1 MFNYSADKVD
11 ITWLGLD
18 FGEGIADGTFITDTR
33 ANQSFTMTPLA
44 RGKIVRT
51 FNPQKHGTL
60 TILVNQSS
68 ALHQQLLAI
77 AAADRDPDQRD
88 KVGNMKVSEVGIAV
102 TNYENTFILVEPDE
116 SRAMEAVAFSWL
128 FGYEKKQPEPQT
140 TPANLVGA

>member
-88 KVGNMKVSEVGIAV
+88 KVGNMKVSEVGIAL
-102 TNYENTFILVEPDE
+102 TSLVPWKRSH
-116 SRAMEAVAFSWL
+116 SRGSSGTRRSSL
-128 FGYEKKQPEPQT
+128 NRRQRPPT
-140 TPANLVGA
+140 S